1 MRQENQALEPV
12 LRQVVSELQASRPD
26 RVIITALGLA
36 VTVTCDP
43 ARIGQMASNLLGNAL
58 THGSAGQPI
67 RFEAS
72 STDEILEI
80 EVANAGKAIAP
91 LTMQKL
97 FQPFFRGEGSLA
109 EQQGLGLGLYISSE
123 IAKAH
128 GGSLTVSSNEV
139 ETRFRFQVPNR
150 PV

>member
-1 MRQENQALEPV
+1 
-12 LRQVVSELQASRPD
+12 
-26 RVIITALGLA
+26 
-36 VTVTCDP
+36 
-43 ARIGQMASNLLGNAL
+43 MASNLLGNAL
-58 THGSAGQPI
+58 THGSAEKPI

-72 STDEILEI
+72 TTNEILKI
-80 EVANAGKAIAP
+80 EVANAGTPISP

-97 FQPFFRGEGSLA
+97 FQPFFRGEGSSA

-139 ETRFRFQVPNR
+139 ETRFRFQAPNR